1 MTRCPFC
8 SADLERGA
16 VVCPDC
22 DARRGFQM
30 FGSSPDGLIIAF
42 IKGLILPAI
51 VLVGSLVAWVFKPSP
66 IWLGVAGFAIF
77 VGVLG
82 LRRLTEGSRWFRL

>member
-8 SADLERGA
+8 LTDIEHGA
-16 VVCPDC
+16 VVCPSC
-22 DARRGFQM
+22 DARRGFLM
-30 FGSSPDGLIIAF
+30 FGSSPDGPIIAF

-51 VLVGSLVAWVFKPSP
+51 VLVGSLVVWVFKPSP
-66 IWLGVAGFAIF
+66 IWLGAAGFAIF

-82 LRRLTEGSRWFRL
+82 VRRLIGGSRWFQL